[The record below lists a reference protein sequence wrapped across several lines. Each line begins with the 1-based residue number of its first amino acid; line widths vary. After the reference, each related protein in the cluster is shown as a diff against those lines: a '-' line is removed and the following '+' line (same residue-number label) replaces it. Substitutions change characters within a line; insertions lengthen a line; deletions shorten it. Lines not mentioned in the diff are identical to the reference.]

1 MQLQGLQDML
11 TMGYAE
17 ATDNSSS
24 EPMFE
29 DLGRLHIKEGEA
41 LLLQH
46 ARSCIGQTK
55 INRICEALT
64 RFHFGE
70 RGQGSSF
77 LPISLQKPKTS
88 FLGSLAVNANRASMF
103 GLYKEHVG
111 YGGSCDRYPWSAF
124 RGQEGYPGPWKL
136 NKMIESPLLEDID
149 ADELVHLLYT
159 YAVLFQSEMEL
170 RGFQL
175 ELSLGGPTQTYT
187 FESNG
192 QALTFL
198 VTVTAVQHLS
208 Q

>member
-46 ARSCIGQTK
+46 ARSCVGQTK
-55 INRICEALT
+55 INRICEALA

-70 RGQGSSF
+70 RGQGFNSRATSH
-77 LPISLQKPKTS
+77 QK
-88 FLGSLAVNANRASMF
+88 LGSLAVNAKQTSAF
-103 GLYKEHVG
+103 GFYKEHVG
-111 YGGSCDRYPWSAF
+111 YGGSCARYPWSAF
-124 RGQEGYPGPWKL
+124 KGPDGYSGPWKL
-136 NKMIESPLLEDID
+136 SRMTESPLLEDID

-175 ELSLGGPTQTYT
+175 KLLPEGPTRSYT
-187 FESNG
+187 FEYDG
-192 QALTFL
+192 EALRFS